1 MGGWRKPRPVR
12 HKRNGPPDE
21 GRPVPKHGCS
31 WSSACGDHP
40 PRVLLGAGV
49 PTDPTVLEAGGGDAL
64 ALWLD
69 EHSALAIPAV
79 RSTARPNNAATTGLA
94 P

>member
-1 MGGWRKPRPVR
+1 M
-12 HKRNGPPDE
+12 
-21 GRPVPKHGCS
+21 HGYS
-31 WSSACGDHP
+31 WSSAFGCHP
-40 PRVLLGAGV
+40 PRVVLGAGV
-49 PTDPTVLEAGGGDAL
+49 PVDPTVLEAGGGEAL

-79 RSTARPNNAATTGLA
+79 RRVARPNKAATTGLA

>member
-1 MGGWRKPRPVR
+1 MESQPRW
-12 HKRNGPPDE
+12 HKGNGPPGE
-21 GRPVPKHGCS
+21 GRPVPRHGRS
-31 WSSACGDHP
+31 WSSASGDHP

-49 PTDPTVLEAGGGDAL
+49 PTDPTVLEAGGGDTL

-79 RSTARPNNAATTGLA
+79 RSAARPNNAATTGLA